1 MPSAILDFFF
11 PRYCCMCERRL
22 MSAEVE
28 ICAGCLRELNRI
40 GYEGGDEHSVIER
53 LFWGRIP
60 IVRATSMFQ
69 YEGENTRRIL
79 HAIKYFDRPEAA
91 TFLARVAAE
100 ELDGT
105 DFFDGIDGIIPVP
118 LARKKER
125 KRGYNQCDYIC
136 RGLSQHTGIPVL
148 EGVAERVVNNP
159 TQTHLDP
166 AQRKDNVKDIFRLV
180 NPARIENKH
189 VLLVDDVITTGS
201 TLLSFAEEIAKA
213 TDVSISV
220 FSLAFAGQMIRTN
233 LP

>member
-79 HAIKYFDRPEAA
+79 HAI
-91 TFLARVAAE
+91 
-100 ELDGT
+100 
-105 DFFDGIDGIIPVP
+105 
-118 LARKKER
+118 
-125 KRGYNQCDYIC
+125 
-136 RGLSQHTGIPVL
+136 
-148 EGVAERVVNNP
+148 
-159 TQTHLDP
+159 
-166 AQRKDNVKDIFRLV
+166 
-180 NPARIENKH
+180 
-189 VLLVDDVITTGS
+189 
-201 TLLSFAEEIAKA
+201 
-213 TDVSISV
+213 
-220 FSLAFAGQMIRTN
+220 
-233 LP
+233 